1 MTNKWEYLSSCYYIY
16 SFWTLI
22 NSFIPACLQV
32 CLYNRV
38 ESDEMK
44 SYSLKLEKKAAYGIT
59 QQFSLGKYFSITH
72 PLGSEV
78 TGKKTFIFYFV
89 AGRLGSP
96 KINHLLLETYFICGH
111 CLERMKGK
119 SGAFIAVSTILA
131 VKGGDS
137 IQLNTVTAHR
147 SM

>member
-1 MTNKWEYLSSCYYIY
+1 MLLFRETVIFFFFLAYYF
-16 SFWTLI
+16 SFLGVD
-22 NSFIPACLQV
+22 FFC
-32 CLYNRV
+32 
-38 ESDEMK
+38 
-44 SYSLKLEKKAAYGIT
+44 
-59 QQFSLGKYFSITH
+59 LGKYFSITH

-96 KINHLLLETYFICGH
+96 KINHLLLEMYFICGH

-119 SGAFIAVSTILA
+119 SGAFIAVSSILA